1 METIEYVTSVQ
12 SHHIIKRTEMKGEN
26 LTKIGVCVIG
36 SGRAGMIHARNF
48 SRRVNRAQLV
58 ALADAHA
65 ETLQAAQKEL
75 EVETGYADYHDA
87 LTDPRVDA
95 VVVVTPTALHREVV
109 LTAAK
114 AGKHILCEKPM
125 AMDVREC
132 DDMIAACK
140 DAGVKLQ
147 IGFMRRY
154 DESFMAARQRINDG
168 EIGEVV
174 LVKSLTHGPSVP
186 QEWMYDIRKSNGPL
200 AEVNSHDIDTLR
212 WFADEEITEVYAL
225 GGNFRCPQ
233 AVERY
238 PDFYDTVAMICRF
251 ADGRQ
256 GFIDGAVS
264 VGYGYDARTEIVGTR
279 GIMFVGRREQD
290 SVVGCSTDRGIAQ
303 PFVKSWRTLF
313 TEAYVAEDQ
322 DFVDCIREDRE
333 PRVRG
338 LDGRMA
344 VAVVNAGNR
353 SIIERAPVNVE
364 TTAQKVH
371 TGGRR

>member
-1 METIEYVTSVQ
+1 MN
-12 SHHIIKRTEMKGEN
+12 RDN
-26 LTKIGVCVIG
+26 LTKIGICVIG

-48 SRRVNRAQLV
+48 SRRVNGGQLV
-58 ALADAHA
+58 ALVDAHA
-65 ETLQAAQKEL
+65 ETLKAAQGEL
-75 EVETGYADYHDA
+75 EVEKGYADYQDA
-87 LTDPRVDA
+87 LRDPRVDA

-109 LTAAK
+109 LEAAR
-114 AGKHILCEKPM
+114 AGKHVLCEKPM

-132 DDMIAACK
+132 DDMTAACTSA
-140 DAGVKLQ
+140 DVKLQ

-154 DESFMAARQRINDG
+154 DETFMAARQRIESG
-168 EIGEVV
+168 EIGDVV

-212 WFADEEITEVYAL
+212 WFAGSEITEVYAI

-233 AVERY
+233 ALERF
-238 PDFYDTVAMICRF
+238 PDFYDNVAMVCRF

-264 VGYGYDARTEIVGTR
+264 VGYGYDSRTEIIGTK
-279 GIMFVGRREQD
+279 GIMFVGRTGEN
-290 SVVGCSTDRGIAQ
+290 SVVGCSTERGISQ

-313 TEAYVAEDQ
+313 TEAYAAEDQ
-322 DFVDCIREDRE
+322 DFVDCIRENRD

-338 LDGRMA
+338 IDGRMA

-353 SIIERAPVNVE
+353 SISEHAPVRVE
-364 TTAQKVH
+364 AGAEKLGA
-371 TGGRR
+371 GGRR